1 MKRNMIVCDKCQKEF
16 EEEKSVYA
24 SLYITENGR
33 VSSCCDICD
42 DCLKKI
48 FDCTTTP
55 TEKEGEQK

>member
-1 MKRNMIVCDKCQKEF
+1 MKRKIIVCDKCQKEF
-16 EEEKSVYA
+16 EEETTVYA
-24 SLYITENGR
+24 SIYITEKGR

-48 FDCTTTP
+48 LDFNT